1 MEKIDPNQRS
11 NSESI
16 AIVTQINKIKDEL
29 KKADPVKHE
38 ELHLILKCECGK
50 TMDISSDL
58 QEKLD
63 AEEDISNFIPKCEC
77 GKAFHISV
85 TN

>member
-1 MEKIDPNQRS
+1 MDRIDLNQRS
-11 NSESI
+11 TSESI
-16 AIVTQINKIKDEL
+16 AILTQIKKIKDEL

-38 ELHLILKCECGK
+38 ELHIVLKCECGN
-50 TMDISSDL
+50 TMEIPSDL

-63 AEEDISNFIPKCEC
+63 AEEDIINFIPTCEC

>member
-50 TMDISSDL
+50 TMDIPSDL